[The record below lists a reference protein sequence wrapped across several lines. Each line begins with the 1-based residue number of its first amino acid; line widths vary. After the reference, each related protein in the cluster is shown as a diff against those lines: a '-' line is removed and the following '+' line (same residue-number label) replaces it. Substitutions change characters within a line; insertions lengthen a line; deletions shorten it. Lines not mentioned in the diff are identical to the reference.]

1 MRNLMQ
7 SRIWLANGYLG
18 ELPIICNKLI
28 NNDYCVTEYGDIY
41 NHVFGRLV
49 VKTRVMKLNCNQFKS
64 HKCQKKLSF
73 GDMWSVILVS
83 QGFLVIKLKSSP
95 WLGLPVMES
104 LCNKMCSVCRNHNP
118 ILSSFM
124 TYQNKTRVTRRVPHV
139 KQEQLTLPEFPHV
152 FSGVCVA

>member
-1 MRNLMQ
+1 VRNLMQ

-83 QGFLVIKLKSSP
+83 QGFLVIKLKSSLRMFYVRHHDLGYP
-95 WLGLPVMES
+95 LWNISATRCVTFVVITTRSFLHSWL
-104 LCNKMCSVCRNHNP
+104 
-118 ILSSFM
+118 I
-124 TYQNKTRVTRRVPHV
+124 KTR
-139 KQEQLTLPEFPHV
+139 QE
-152 FSGVCVA
+152 